1 MKKLA
6 ILSSV
11 ALIGFGSL
19 AAATD
24 AEARTRRSTARAVA
38 AGVVGGLAAGAL
50 IGAATNAYAAPGYTY
65 GGYYPAYGTAY
76 APAATTYGYG
86 TTYAPATTYRTTR
99 VVSGYGYQPEVY
111 EEYVP
116 RRRYRTT
123 RVVRSTTSYAP
134 AAYSWGSPGVT
145 VSYGAPAYGYRW

>member
-24 AEARTRRSTARAVA
+24 AEARTRRSTARAVG
-38 AGVVGGLAAGAL
+38 AGMVGGLAAGAL
-50 IGAATNAYAAPGYTY
+50 IGAATNAYATPAYTY
-65 GGYYPAYGTAY
+65 GGGYYPG
-76 APAATTYGYG
+76 YGYG

-99 VVSGYGYQPEVY
+99 VVSSYDNPYAY

-123 RVVRSTTSYAP
+123 RVVRSTSYVP
-134 AAYSWGSPGVT
+134 AGYSWGSPGVS
-145 VSYGAPAYGYRW
+145 VGVGYGAPAYGYW